1 MKRTTRLRAAALG
14 ALTIGLFAAVAAG
27 TGQAGAAAA
36 GPAAA
41 AEPVLAGSADQA
53 SRPTFDVK
61 VGKLVLTRI
70 SGHYHGAL
78 AVTAHYRGRT
88 AAADAVLSIT
98 VPAGLRL
105 SRANTGGPCLL
116 GVPVRCFFGTPFQ
129 PGERR
134 GFTIEL
140 DSYAGPDRH
149 ARITADGLIAV
160 STGATDPGGAA
171 AFRGILL
178 RRRRTGG
185 RQPRRQLRNLARDR
199 PLTKAPAR
207 AAILGPRRSEP
218 EVAMSLV
225 AEQGFDDFY
234 AAHFGPLTAQ
244 LTAYAGDLAEAQ
256 DAVQEA
262 FCRAWPRCRT
272 TTAVRR
278 WLPSCP
284 STTRQVC
291 DGRPRRALHT
301 VRPGGDG
308 GDVTARRRGGTP
320 DRVPPSAQAHGR
332 GRPAQLPDRLRG
344 QRRTASC
351 GTDGRRV
358 RAGGSE
364 LLWDGSQLADATPV
378 DNELAISL
386 ALAPS

>member
-1 MKRTTRLRAAALG
+1 MKRTTMLRAAA
-14 ALTIGLFAAVAAG
+14 AAG

-149 ARITADGLIAV
+149 ARITADGLI
-160 STGATDPGGAA
+160 
-171 AFRGILL
+171 
-178 RRRRTGG
+178 G
-185 RQPRRQLRNLARDR
+185 R
-199 PLTKAPAR
+199 
-207 AAILGPRRSEP
+207 
-218 EVAMSLV
+218 
-225 AEQGFDDFY
+225 
-234 AAHFGPLTAQ
+234 
-244 LTAYAGDLAEAQ
+244 
-256 DAVQEA
+256 
-262 FCRAWPRCRT
+262 
-272 TTAVRR
+272 
-278 WLPSCP
+278 
-284 STTRQVC
+284 
-291 DGRPRRALHT
+291 
-301 VRPGGDG
+301 
-308 GDVTARRRGGTP
+308 
-320 DRVPPSAQAHGR
+320 
-332 GRPAQLPDRLRG
+332 
-344 QRRTASC
+344 ASC
-351 GTDGRRV
+351 RERV
-358 RAGGSE
+358 
-364 LLWDGSQLADATPV
+364 
-378 DNELAISL
+378 
-386 ALAPS
+386 

>member
-1 MKRTTRLRAAALG
+1 MKRTTRLRAAA
-14 ALTIGLFAAVAAG
+14 
-27 TGQAGAAAA
+27 
-36 GPAAA
+36 
-41 AEPVLAGSADQA
+41 LAGSADQA

-178 RRRRTGG
+178 RGRRTGG
-185 RQPRRQLRNLARDR
+185 RQPRRQLRNLARDH

-207 AAILGPRRSEP
+207 ERTGSGDVVGRRTRLRRLLRGTLRTADGTADGLRRRSGR
-218 EVAMSLV
+218 S
-225 AEQGFDDFY
+225 
-234 AAHFGPLTAQ
+234 
-244 LTAYAGDLAEAQ
+244 AG
-256 DAVQEA
+256 
-262 FCRAWPRCRT
+262 
-272 TTAVRR
+272 
-278 WLPSCP
+278 
-284 STTRQVC
+284 
-291 DGRPRRALHT
+291 RRA
-301 VRPGGDG
+301 GG
-308 GDVTARRRGGTP
+308 VLS
-320 DRVPPSAQAHGR
+320 RVAT
-332 GRPAQLPDRLRG
+332 LPDNH
-344 QRRTASC
+344 RRTALAAQLSKH
-351 GTDGRRV
+351 DE
-358 RAGGSE
+358 AG
-364 LLWDGSQLADATPV
+364 V
-378 DNELAISL
+378 
-386 ALAPS
+386 